1 MVKINLH
8 YEIEGSGKTLAF
20 IHGLSDNLLYWEF
33 LATNLKDDYRV
44 LRFDLRGHGES
55 ELGDEEIAIGTYAD
69 DLKGLLDEL
78 NIDNVTLVGFSL
90 GGAVALDFAIR
101 YPQMVSSL
109 VLMSSFYGVDSHSRG
124 IFNQFKNTLSCSF
137 EDFYDYILPMVLC
150 PEVIGE
156 NKAELELLKGIA
168 SQSANTEA
176 FIRAVDA
183 ALDFNAEDE
192 LSEMDVPTLILAG
205 RYDDIFPLKTQKE
218 MQSKIKNSRL
228 IVLDDVKHNLLVG
241 KNNEKILD
249 ILRGLSINP

>member
-8 YEIEGSGKTLAF
+8 YKIEGSGKTLAF

-55 ELGDEEIAIGTYAD
+55 ELGDEKIAVGTYVD

-101 YPQMVSSL
+101 YPQRVSSL
-109 VLMSSFYGVDSHSRG
+109 VLMSSFYGVDSYSG
-124 IFNQFKNTLSCSF
+124 SIFNQFKNTLSNSF

-150 PEVIGE
+150 PEVIEE
-156 NKAELELLKGIA
+156 NKVELELLKGIA

-176 FIRAVDA
+176 FVRAVDA
-183 ALDFNAEDE
+183 ALDFNVEDE
-192 LSEMDVPTLILAG
+192 LSEIDVPTLILAG

-218 MQSKIKNSRL
+218 MQSKINTSRL
-228 IVLDDVKHNLLVG
+228 IVLDDVKHNILVG
-241 KNNEKILD
+241 KNNEKILN
-249 ILRGLSINP
+249 ILKKEM